1 MNFENLPEVVENN
14 SQKEEFMNK
23 IYYFFDKLTF
33 YNKKYIKDEI
43 YKIYTC
49 NNYTFKIDNNSINN
63 IISNFKKNSYKF
75 TKQYM
80 FENNS
85 DRNGNHILRTYK
97 YFLIECKNKNK
108 RIPSEY
114 AIWTSDLLIGH
125 IRQSKYYFIDG
136 TWYKPPGM
144 VQILIIM
151 FKDSITDLKL
161 PGIYIVTSN
170 KLEELYIEIFK
181 NVIDILTQGNLV
193 TINVEYII
201 TDTEYALTFIVMIF
215 Y

>member
-1 MNFENLPEVVENN
+1 M
-14 SQKEEFMNK
+14 
-23 IYYFFDKLTF
+23 
-33 YNKKYIKDEI
+33 
-43 YKIYTC
+43 
-49 NNYTFKIDNNSINN
+49 
-63 IISNFKKNSYKF
+63 
-75 TKQYM
+75 
-80 FENNS
+80 
-85 DRNGNHILRTYK
+85 
-97 YFLIECKNKNK
+97 
-108 RIPSEY
+108 
-114 AIWTSDLLIGH
+114 
-125 IRQSKYYFIDG
+125 
-136 TWYKPPGM
+136 KP